1 MIRKF
6 LTLACVLAFCIALGC
21 AENEYKTTQETQQQT
36 ESDPEMSSPGTMMV
50 E

>member
-6 LTLACVLAFCIALGC
+6 FAFACVLAFCFALAC
-21 AENEYKTTQETQQQT
+21 AEDEYKVTQETQEQS
-36 ESDPEMSSPGTMMV
+36 ESDPEMSSPGTMVV